1 MARLVPQYN
10 HPILVSVHVQ
20 NGSLKEA
27 VSGALGLH
35 WVSNEVAG
43 ARWAP
48 IPIAPTCLMAL
59 SLEPLGSDCSSL
71 GAGLLDGR
79 AVSSPLRLG
88 LPEGRAV
95 SPASALGFS
104 EDRPVSPLRLGL
116 FPPILL
122 FQVLVSGEKRYPSQF
137 PR

>member
-1 MARLVPQYN
+1 MAWLVPQYN

-59 SLEPLGSDCSSL
+59 SLEPLGFDCASL
-71 GAGLLDGR
+71 GVGLLDGR
-79 AVSSPLRLG
+79 AVSLLRLG
-88 LPEGRAV
+88 LSEGRVV
-95 SPASALGFS
+95 SPAPALGFR

-116 FPPILL
+116 FPPLL
-122 FQVLVSGEKRYPSQF
+122 FFQVLVSGEKR
-137 PR
+137 